1 MSACKRAVDWGYDA
15 EKKAA
20 YLLYPDGHRE
30 YVDKPPEKVSSS
42 AGLAP
47 QNHVQY
53 EQKFTKK
60 KGRLTMTYTSAQA
73 NKLLKK
79 LNDEHAALLD
89 KETRS
94 KDFRAAMGEDVES
107 VRPAYDYADTQKKLA
122 ELEQRIRKV
131 KHAINVFNATHV
143 IPDFGMTID
152 EMLVYIPQLTQRKNK
167 LADMKA
173 RLPKQRV
180 EEQYGRQSNIIDY
193 SYANYDL
200 AVVEADYE
208 KVSDELSRAQL
219 ALDAVNQRD
228 TFELTE

>member
-1 MSACKRAVDWGYDA
+1 
-15 EKKAA
+15 
-20 YLLYPDGHRE
+20 
-30 YVDKPPEKVSSS
+30 
-42 AGLAP
+42 
-47 QNHVQY
+47 
-53 EQKFTKK
+53 
-60 KGRLTMTYTSAQA
+60 MTYTSAQA

-89 KETRS
+89 KEKRS

-131 KHAINVFNATHV
+131 KHAINMFNVTHV
-143 IPDFGMTID
+143 IPDFNMTID

-193 SYANYDL
+193 TYANYDL
-200 AVVEADYE
+200 AAVEADYE
-208 KVSDELSRAQL
+208 RVSDELSRAQL

-228 TFELTE
+228 TFELAE